1 MGSLLRTE
9 ALREWEEARGFLD
22 SLKAAALLCAAILF
36 KPVVFFDTLASAGGD
51 TQRRLIRALVFA
63 LALGY
68 LKLLFDLLYSS
79 RLGALSPTMLAP
91 GVKVPLDAGF
101 SLSSASPFVFLR
113 PIVSFVVTLGVVC
126 AGIKFALGW
135 GRVLFPALLVVCY
148 KSAADIFYALPF
160 VGGILAAVW
169 GLSLLM
175 IGVRALYRVDL
186 FRAAVAAVLMPVV
199 MLFFFALSM
208 GASFNK
214 MIVRL
219 YPETQPQVTRFNDM
233 SAFLYTSSVASAARQ
248 YKNELGFYP
257 AHMGLLKKY
266 LPSSASE
273 ELGRTDA
280 ANGYRY
286 RYERLGEDRFVVA
299 SSPIQK
305 DVSGHFVF
313 FADETGQVR
322 LGNQTGPVVKDIEA
336 LDQWTSSSR

>member
-1 MGSLLRTE
+1 
-9 ALREWEEARGFLD
+9 
-22 SLKAAALLCAAILF
+22 
-36 KPVVFFDTLASAGGD
+36 
-51 TQRRLIRALVFA
+51 
-63 LALGY
+63 
-68 LKLLFDLLYSS
+68 
-79 RLGALSPTMLAP
+79 
-91 GVKVPLDAGF
+91 
-101 SLSSASPFVFLR
+101 
-113 PIVSFVVTLGVVC
+113 
-126 AGIKFALGW
+126 
-135 GRVLFPALLVVCY
+135 
-148 KSAADIFYALPF
+148 
-160 VGGILAAVW
+160 
-169 GLSLLM
+169 M